1 MNQLLSLKQNNNEEY
16 KIILNQPL
24 SPPFDIFSFLIKEMR
39 EDPEIIYLIYKNAS
53 IDVIIKNFSNLFIDN
68 FFENLLVSVNNVE
81 DELLSLIYR
90 ALNDEFSSISSL
102 SDFDKFLKNSKCGY
116 LLNEIVNK
124 YEVRLFFQN
133 TLKPIISQLII
144 KRNEKWSFNIELIK
158 NFINENSEEKDGT
171 TIYEKEQKN
180 IFNTLR
186 NNFYKN
192 YLSSLDD
199 KYLEN
204 YKNQCENNIIIEYCN
219 KQLNENDSNK
229 KFVSSSHF
237 IELIYKEDN
246 AEEILNFYIKCFMS
260 VQKILISIFK
270 KLSDNSQAMPH
281 IIRCVCKMIKCLV
294 KKKFPNV
301 FTMDIYK
308 FVAKFF
314 FKIFNRY
321 LKTFDTEI
329 FIDLIIDQQ
338 ITEKIN
344 IITVLINMIIKGD
357 LFNNKSTINY
367 IPFNW
372 CLIKELMPL
381 FYEFFEKLT
390 NFQFS
395 PYIEKLISGVIENDN
410 MIYDYFVENP
420 DKHFRYFNIC
430 LTVADY
436 VEILNILIKLKTDNP
451 DIFKLNEN
459 YLKNYDEKTV
469 KNIISKREKII
480 GYIDKY
486 KRIPDN
492 VDEIKEKMDQGKV
505 KTYYLLK
512 YDVYSREFEE
522 KKKILSKKDKL
533 IFYTENSEI
542 GEGNIQNLIINFE
555 NYLSHVLY
563 NDKHISNIN
572 SQKRDII
579 NLFNESMN
587 YLKNTIS
594 LEKIKPYWYAQTLI
608 ALAENINESEIKID
622 DILNEMKNKLK
633 KSINDFDN
641 AISISSEIL
650 NRMKNLNKMKNS
662 YNYILKSI
670 EEIKINKE
678 LVKISEKEFKIK
690 LAIDFKIKD
699 KKFKIYEVSIP
710 EEKKIIEKNKLKIT
724 NDFQSFIN
732 EFPKLNKRLLQED
745 DYFETL
751 KEMQVSKEIQKIQKI
766 FNELIKK
773 YKPSHEEVD
782 QEMLHLIRNTLLTES
797 NIENTEEF
805 KKIQNEIE
813 NLSKTDSKI
822 NKQDSVD
829 KIASYTKKIIN
840 IFNKIIIR
848 EEEIRKEN
856 KELEKYRE
864 KLYTKVNDL
873 IFQKLHEKIY
883 PLEQN
888 HDDIKINQRCILL
901 SWIQPHHIMEEN
913 YLIHDDF
920 FTDIVNFIIQIDSE
934 RTPRKKI
941 EAFNKLNN
949 YIIET
954 IAFNKGNKNIDENE
968 LFPVFIYAIIKAK
981 PLKMMTNIIY
991 MDFFL
996 DQKVSETN
1004 KLLESLKK
1012 IINTL
1017 IKFTYKNLKGVTQ
1030 EEFTKKCEEAVSS

>member
-294 KKKFPNV
+294 KRKFPNV

-732 EFPKLNKRLLQED
+732 EFPKLNKR
-745 DYFETL
+745 
-751 KEMQVSKEIQKIQKI
+751 
-766 FNELIKK
+766 
-773 YKPSHEEVD
+773 
-782 QEMLHLIRNTLLTES
+782 
-797 NIENTEEF
+797 
-805 KKIQNEIE
+805 
-813 NLSKTDSKI
+813 
-822 NKQDSVD
+822 
-829 KIASYTKKIIN
+829 
-840 IFNKIIIR
+840 
-848 EEEIRKEN
+848 
-856 KELEKYRE
+856 
-864 KLYTKVNDL
+864 
-873 IFQKLHEKIY
+873 
-883 PLEQN
+883 
-888 HDDIKINQRCILL
+888 
-901 SWIQPHHIMEEN
+901 
-913 YLIHDDF
+913 
-920 FTDIVNFIIQIDSE
+920 
-934 RTPRKKI
+934 
-941 EAFNKLNN
+941 
-949 YIIET
+949 
-954 IAFNKGNKNIDENE
+954 
-968 LFPVFIYAIIKAK
+968 
-981 PLKMMTNIIY
+981 
-991 MDFFL
+991 
-996 DQKVSETN
+996 
-1004 KLLESLKK
+1004 
-1012 IINTL
+1012 
-1017 IKFTYKNLKGVTQ
+1017 
-1030 EEFTKKCEEAVSS
+1030 

>member
-219 KQLNENDSNK
+219 KQLKENDSNK

-237 IELIYKEDN
+237 IELIYKEEN
-246 AEEILNFYIKCFMS
+246 AEEILNLYIKCFMS
-260 VQKILISIFK
+260 VQRILIAIFK

-533 IFYTENSEI
+533 IFYTENSEF

-782 QEMLHLIRNTLLTES
+782 QEMLHLIRNNLLTES

-934 RTPRKKI
+934 RTPGKKI
-941 EAFNKLNN
+941 DAFNKLNN